1 MIIDPSVGTPLIMAF
16 SAYILAAS
24 SPGPSNLAI
33 MNTAMSR
40 GRVAALALAAGVVS
54 VSWMWAVLAST
65 GVATVLKAWPSALN
79 VMQFIGGC
87 YLFDD
92 RADEP
97 PTNAEALLRMEQG
110 FREVLQRGQ
119 NDQAA
124 SSFFSDP
131 GMPAGRDDPNR
142 SVSDAFAAAG
152 SRHAGVEA
160 AAPPVLAASQ
170 QQIRPSPDALDRPVS
185 SSAAAGVRLY
195 APSMISRKTSSENCD
210 QLPALCCRLAVE
222 VETPA
227 NQWKVSGPWGQS
239 ATVSKPSL

>member
-1 MIIDPSVGTPLIMAF
+1 MSQVQDAGLEDGQAVQARRVGF
-16 SAYILAAS
+16 EQHVSE
-24 SPGPSNLAI
+24 
-33 MNTAMSR
+33 
-40 GRVAALALAAGVVS
+40 ALR
-54 VSWMWAVLAST
+54 
-65 GVATVLKAWPSALN
+65 P
-79 VMQFIGGC
+79 
-87 YLFDD
+87 LFDG

-97 PTNAEALLRMEQG
+97 PTGPEELLRLEQG

-119 NDQAA
+119 DHQAA

-131 GMPAGRDDPNR
+131 RMPAGRDDR
-142 SVSDAFAAAG
+142 KGSVSDAFAAAG

-170 QQIRPSPDALDRPVS
+170 QQIRPSPVAFDRPVS

-239 ATVSKPSL
+239 ATASTPPI